1 MVEFVLML
9 SFFTFQGRVFGA
21 SYPAPSPD
29 GQYVTFS
36 YYGDIWIGS
45 INGGSARR
53 LTDSEGYESVSL
65 WSPDGKWIA
74 FVSDRYGSDDIFII
88 PRDGGKPPKRLT
100 YFSSG
105 EYPLFWDENSKYIYF
120 SATRTEYR
128 GAVYRV
134 SITGGTPERVYD
146 FRMLNATLVPDSQIL
161 LFERGG
167 TAWWRRKYRGPASR
181 DIWKMDLRI
190 GKLEKITNFEGR
202 DAWPMY
208 SRITG
213 KIYFI
218 SNQGNENSGNLWEMD
233 LLGRNRKQITFFR
246 EEVFS
251 PKISWSGNV
260 IVFEKLGELFAYDIK
275 QNTVNKL
282 NFNIN
287 EDYKTTAEIL
297 VKLRRDARE
306 FALSPDEKELAF
318 VVYGDIYV
326 MELDENNPGKIKR
339 ITFTPEPEK
348 DIAWNPVTEEIIY
361 TSLEDGD
368 WDLYIIKPKKER
380 KFVDDYI
387 FEKIKVLDT
396 PVTEKKPK
404 FSPDGKKIAFL
415 QNKGTLCV
423 MDKSGKKV
431 KRLTEKNDV
440 LWIDWS
446 PDSRWIAFSRTELGF
461 REDVYVVKADGSTKP
476 FNISNHPNDDYK
488 PMWSSDGR
496 RISFASRNA
505 SGDLWI
511 KYVFLRKED
520 ENKDREYWESVKDSL
535 KLEGPVKID
544 FDGISERIHEV
555 AKFRGEYNYVAQS
568 PDGMIYAIQAENLN
582 SNDIWVVDWF
592 GENIQRL
599 TTSNVEPK
607 MFLVSKDG
615 KRVYYLDKR
624 GVLHVVNIA
633 DKKSKAL
640 SFNIEVEFQR
650 DKYRNALLREAWW
663 VLNDGFYDPN
673 FHGVDWSKMYDKY
686 LPLALQCRTDQEF
699 RRIVRMM
706 LGELNASHLGIW
718 KSNRD
723 LKHTGCIG
731 AEFIP
736 DKKEGGF
743 KITRVLEESP
753 AMKADIKEGD
763 VILAVN
769 GIKVNPDDNVYTYL
783 EKKAGKKIR
792 LTLKRKNGKVEDI
805 DIKTI
810 SPWKQWELVYKE
822 WVKANREL
830 VEKESE
836 GKLGY
841 IHIPAMNLTS
851 LERFKKELYENRR
864 KEGLVLDI
872 RYNGG
877 GNIHDELLN
886 ILRRTKYLYSVERGE
901 GEKEYNTLFRWDK
914 PVVLLINQFCYSDA
928 EIFPAGFKQLKLG
941 KVVGVPTYGA
951 VIGTNNLELFDG
963 TTFRQPEEGWYTLDN
978 RPLENNPVEPDI
990 YVENPPVYDNHS
1002 GDPQLK
1008 KAVEILMQEIE

>member
-1 MVEFVLML
+1 
-9 SFFTFQGRVFGA
+9 
-21 SYPAPSPD
+21 
-29 GQYVTFS
+29 
-36 YYGDIWIGS
+36 
-45 INGGSARR
+45 
-53 LTDSEGYESVSL
+53 
-65 WSPDGKWIA
+65 
-74 FVSDRYGSDDIFII
+74 
-88 PRDGGKPPKRLT
+88 
-100 YFSSG
+100 
-105 EYPLFWDENSKYIYF
+105 
-120 SATRTEYR
+120 
-128 GAVYRV
+128 
-134 SITGGTPERVYD
+134 
-146 FRMLNATLVPDSQIL
+146 
-161 LFERGG
+161 
-167 TAWWRRKYRGPASR
+167 
-181 DIWKMDLRI
+181 
-190 GKLEKITNFEGR
+190 
-202 DAWPMY
+202 
-208 SRITG
+208 
-213 KIYFI
+213 
-218 SNQGNENSGNLWEMD
+218 
-233 LLGRNRKQITFFR
+233 
-246 EEVFS
+246 
-251 PKISWSGNV
+251 
-260 IVFEKLGELFAYDIK
+260 
-275 QNTVNKL
+275 
-282 NFNIN
+282 
-287 EDYKTTAEIL
+287 
-297 VKLRRDARE
+297 
-306 FALSPDEKELAF
+306 
-318 VVYGDIYV
+318 
-326 MELDENNPGKIKR
+326 
-339 ITFTPEPEK
+339 
-348 DIAWNPVTEEIIY
+348 
-361 TSLEDGD
+361 
-368 WDLYIIKPKKER
+368 
-380 KFVDDYI
+380 
-387 FEKIKVLDT
+387 
-396 PVTEKKPK
+396 
-404 FSPDGKKIAFL
+404 
-415 QNKGTLCV
+415 
-423 MDKSGKKV
+423 
-431 KRLTEKNDV
+431 
-440 LWIDWS
+440 
-446 PDSRWIAFSRTELGF
+446 
-461 REDVYVVKADGSTKP
+461 
-476 FNISNHPNDDYK
+476 
-488 PMWSSDGR
+488 
-496 RISFASRNA
+496 
-505 SGDLWI
+505 
-511 KYVFLRKED
+511 
-520 ENKDREYWESVKDSL
+520 
-535 KLEGPVKID
+535 
-544 FDGISERIHEV
+544 
-555 AKFRGEYNYVAQS
+555 
-568 PDGMIYAIQAENLN
+568 
-582 SNDIWVVDWF
+582 
-592 GENIQRL
+592 
-599 TTSNVEPK
+599 
-607 MFLVSKDG
+607 
-615 KRVYYLDKR
+615 
-624 GVLHVVNIA
+624 
-633 DKKSKAL
+633 
-640 SFNIEVEFQR
+640 
-650 DKYRNALLREAWW
+650 
-663 VLNDGFYDPN
+663 
-673 FHGVDWSKMYDKY
+673 MYDKY

-864 KEGLVLDI
+864 KEGLALDI